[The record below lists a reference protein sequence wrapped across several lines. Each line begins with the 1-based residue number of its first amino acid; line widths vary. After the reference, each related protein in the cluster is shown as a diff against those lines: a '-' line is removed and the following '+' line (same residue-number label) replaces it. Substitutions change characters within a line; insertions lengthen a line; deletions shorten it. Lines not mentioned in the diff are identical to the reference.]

1 MSAVPRAP
9 VPATQAYPSYV
20 VAPPPPPGQGRVAPP
35 SHLALAIVSMVIG
48 SLPFGIVATVK
59 ASRVESL
66 FTQGQEAEAHRV
78 SQQARNWA
86 ITAFVV
92 NVAWTVVIMAI
103 LAIGGRR

>member
-1 MSAVPRAP
+1 MPPAP
-9 VPATQAYPSYV
+9 TPATQAYPSYV
-20 VAPPPPPGQGRVAPP
+20 VAPPPPPGQGTVAPP

-66 FTQGQEAEAHRV
+66 FSQGQEAESHRV
-78 SQQARNWA
+78 SQQARTWA

-92 NVAWTVVIMAI
+92 NVAWIVVIMAI
-103 LAIGGRR
+103 FAIVGRR